1 MRITESQLRRIIRQ
15 EARALREASMVDK
28 LKARTS
34 KLISRR
40 SSAMSEQEQLAQ
52 QIMSDMD
59 AGLSAA
65 DAVDSLEEVT
75 FSSDGRGGGWS
86 NTEAIIDVVLS
97 MDRKK
102 GQQLQK
108 AYDNMVGSREDQSA
122 RY

>member
-15 EARALREASMVDK
+15 EARALREASAVDR

-34 KLISRR
+34 KLISGR
-40 SSAMSEQEQLAQ
+40 SSAMNEQEALAQ

-86 NTEAIIDVVLS
+86 MTADIIDAVYTV
-97 MDRKK
+97 DRAK
-102 GQQLQK
+102 GKQLQK
-108 AYDNMVGSREDQSA
+108 AYDDMVGGREDQSA